1 MLSIV
6 ERLKL
11 RFNQINEKPIE
22 DSDRH
27 ICYFNREPYVLVDG
41 IKVDSKEYNK
51 SPDYYGKRIEE
62 LYPKEETYDIFY
74 ETLMNKFLD
83 FLDTDILPNEDN
95 SDKIIDLI
103 IEFCEK
109 NNLKVQLINS
119 SQLNQIEGRL
129 NNNTVEIFYPDNVS
143 IKDLIFVILHEIS
156 HYITNS
162 SSNDKVKKFLS
173 EPNKYGVDINDF
185 HSLKKELDYILMPA
199 ESANWAFT
207 LSLRIFDE
215 LKINPSDLYRDIKMD
230 FSNYSNDFTKSSY
243 YRKLPD
249 PVKPYYQIIAY
260 CLKLKEI
267 NKQSSRKY
275 MTRLSKFVNLT
286 SKYYKRL
293 AKKFG
298 KS

>member
-1 MLSIV
+1 MISIV

-27 ICYFNREPYVLVDG
+27 ICCFNRDPYVLVDG

-51 SPDYYGKRIEE
+51 NPDYYGKRIEE

-109 NNLKVQLINS
+109 NNLSTRLINNNR
-119 SQLNQIEGRL
+119 LNQVEGRL
-129 NNNTVEIFYPDNVS
+129 NHNTIEVFYPDNVS
-143 IKDLIFVILHEIS
+143 SKELIFVILHEIS
-156 HYITNS
+156 HFITNK

-173 EPNKYGVDINDF
+173 EPNKCGVDINDF
-185 HSLKKELDYILMPA
+185 YSLKKELDYILMPA

-215 LKINPSDLYRDIKMD
+215 LKINPNDLYKSIKID
-230 FSNYSNDFTKSSY
+230 FSNYSNNFTKSFY

-275 MTRLSKFVNLT
+275 MTRLSKFVSLT
-286 SKYYKRL
+286 SKYHKRL
-293 AKKFG
+293 IQKFG
-298 KS
+298 KK